1 MLEILT
7 AAELEAI
14 SKGHA
19 MEDKTWAEQ
28 RLGSE
33 RILGAY
39 AWRSLREA
47 GRWADLTAM
56 SVDPFVLADQ
66 GPGDILS
73 GRIVMTIVNGKVIYE
88 R

>member
-1 MLEILT
+1 MLETLT

-33 RILGAY
+33 RVRGAY

-47 GRWADLTAM
+47 GASLTFN
-56 SVDPFVLADQ
+56 SDN
-66 GPGDILS
+66 PGSDHNIFYGLHS
-73 GRIVMTIVNGKVIYE
+73 TDHAAGQ
-88 R
+88 